1 MRVLAMRIRHASTRF
16 IFALAALA
24 APVSAHAQEMAA
36 AAAARTTPSACV
48 RAAGPDI
55 TPPRGGMPRSPGD
68 TTARA
73 AATPGDTLP
82 VAIRLIA
89 SVSADEVRFE
99 RSPIVC
105 VKLSGDAQLDSVHV
119 LARRNLATPVVRGTT
134 YRDVYVAVEILG
146 RLNADCIAGR
156 ITGTR
161 PSVAGSDSTSAA
173 RCASLGVRTGAGGAP
188 P

>member
-1 MRVLAMRIRHASTRF
+1 MRIRLVSPRF

-24 APVSAHAQEMAA
+24 APVSARAQETAA
-36 AAAARTTPSACV
+36 ATAARTTPSACV
-48 RAAGPDI
+48 RAAGPDL
-55 TPPRGGMPRSPGD
+55 TPARGD
-68 TTARA
+68 TARRA
-73 AATPGDTLP
+73 GATPGDTLP

-99 RSPIVC
+99 RSPVVC

-119 LARRNLATPVVRGTT
+119 LARRNLATPVVRGNT

-146 RLNADCIAGR
+146 RLNAECIAAR

-161 PSVAGSDSTSAA
+161 PGAASGDSTSAA
-173 RCASLGVRTGAGGAP
+173 RCASLAVRTGAGGGP

>member
-1 MRVLAMRIRHASTRF
+1 MRIRQPS
-16 IFALAALA
+16 IQLVFATAALA
-24 APVSAHAQEMAA
+24 APVAVRGQETAA
-36 AAAARTTPSACV
+36 AAVARTTPSACV
-48 RAAGPDI
+48 RAAGPDV
-55 TPPRGGMPRSPGD
+55 TPARRDTSGRTGATRS
-68 TTARA
+68 
-73 AATPGDTLP
+73 DTLP

-119 LARRNLATPVVRGTT
+119 LARRNLATPVVSGTT

-146 RLNADCIAGR
+146 RLNADCIAAR

-161 PSVAGSDSTSAA
+161 PSGAGSDTTSAA
-173 RCASLGVRTGAGGAP
+173 RCASLGVRTGASGGP

>member
-1 MRVLAMRIRHASTRF
+1 MRIRLASTRF

-24 APVSAHAQEMAA
+24 APVAARAQEPAA
-36 AAAARTTPSACV
+36 VAAARTTPSACV
-48 RAAGPDI
+48 RAAGPDV
-55 TPPRGGMPRSPGD
+55 TPASGD
-68 TTARA
+68 TARRA
-73 AATPGDTLP
+73 GATRGDTLP

-105 VKLSGDAQLDSVHV
+105 VKLSGDVQLDSMHV

-161 PSVAGSDSTSAA
+161 PGAAGGDSTTAA
-173 RCASLGVRTGAGGAP
+173 RCASLGVRAGASGGP